1 MKKAFLFLAAAAA
14 AVFLASSPAKA
25 EVNVN
30 IGINLPVIGI
40 AAPPSVVVIPGTYI
54 YFAPDVINIDVFF
67 FGGYWWRP
75 HHGRW
80 YRAVEFGDPWIV
92 IDARKVPGPLLRIPP
107 RWRDIPPG
115 HDRIPYG
122 QLKKNWR
129 QWEKERRWD
138 KARHEMK
145 REMKEERREHK
156 QEHRKD
162 HPGQGRG
169 RHDD

>member
-1 MKKAFLFLAAAAA
+1 MQSRGAATALF
-14 AVFLASSPAKA
+14 P
-25 EVNVN
+25 
-30 IGINLPVIGI
+30 LPE
-40 AAPPSVVVIPGTYI
+40 
-54 YFAPDVINIDVFF
+54 
-67 FGGYWWRP
+67 P
-75 HHGRW
+75 HLG
-80 YRAVEFGDPWIV
+80 
-92 IDARKVPGPLLRIPP
+92 PGPLLRIPP